1 MAFVRPLYDVYGRAP
16 HASSVPASTISNI
29 RRPLLRSFG
38 ADCESNSMLTVRIK
52 YLCGIHV
59 RTLHAVDPY
68 LLFPKCID
76 IDKKCLSKMVDFF
89 NSYIVIAV
97 S

>member
-68 LLFPKCID
+68 ILH
-76 IDKKCLSKMVDFF
+76 SDFQ
-89 NSYIVIAV
+89 NVLT
-97 S
+97 